1 MSNLAGRLLA
11 GQRVEKQGAFTV
23 DVDKAKTKLERFRLA
38 NPIFFTIELVQAAVL
53 SGATRVDITVDAD
66 DFILTFEA
74 TRPLGPDDLADLE
87 SAVLVRGPQAHPARL
102 QLALAT
108 SAAQAL
114 RPKRLTF
121 VGNGA
126 TLAIIGDQT
135 TVTPSAATTTMRFS
149 MRESFRVGHVG
160 EFFSGLIGKTPEE
173 VLLRERCRYA
183 GIDVVVNGRKV
194 SGSPWPG
201 SPSID
206 LVGKG
211 ERGAVGFLPDPHAA
225 SQLYLLRAGVL
236 QEQLPWAEAT
246 KRPVPTG
253 VFGVVDGEHLPRD
266 ASFTKFV
273 RGKEFRALV
282 DGLERPLLHLGPLLE
297 ADILGEDAL
306 AIERAGALARWLG
319 PRVLQK
325 EHAIVAQAPLL
336 RDPLGRALSLRALRE
351 QKTRRGTVLVRR
363 SRDRLDPDLL
373 EDDVVVQLRGDADE
387 ALLTAVELPTADGDA
402 LIGGRQERR
411 GRYHDFKNRVAP
423 SAIDEPC
430 LRRIIVRREEL
441 GIELG
446 LRRGGPTDAVVHV
459 VVDGNLLVTLRKP
472 LPVPRLT
479 ILLTGPFSPTPR
491 FDDVVRDAAFAGA
504 LAHAIAALPTLLDG
518 PFSHTERDDA
528 GLRDALLPLLGTALD
543 GDVLWRAAAEAFG
556 IPGPRRRDLPTLALA
571 GPTAHGVVE
580 HPLIPVF
587 PRGTT
592 SMASLRQGREPLG
605 VVPPDAPPFR
615 PSTQEA
621 VVAGDVLLAVLK
633 RALPQRQFVSLADE
647 ADQERRRLQVLQRP
661 IVSRHIDGVV
671 AQVPV
676 DDVVDEG
683 SRRQERLRR
692 VGFVG
697 FVPGDHGQG
706 TRLRVFYRGRLLQD
720 RVLPGPIPGLVAA
733 IDDEAAH
740 FTTELRSRDIAPLAA
755 RALAAVP
762 DLVARMAATRIPSA
776 WVLAR
781 RIVTLA
787 FPGDAATTCWQ
798 KLARSA
804 GRHASEAWRAILE
817 HAERIDPRRLD
828 DAFVRLGALPTA
840 PSAQGL
846 LTLAPATRA
855 ATGHVAFLDAALVHP
870 QGLVSGLLAAFRL
883 GDLELSLLVGGV
895 VTLEKLLQREQVR
908 VTSRGGVAVPGFD
921 DVIIADAD
929 AALVLRRL
937 GLAVEDV
944 DEPLQRARA
953 RHAFEARAT
962 RTTTLPHDVEAIIQ
976 MEVNDA
982 HGRGIVALLADPT
995 RTIPRGSVDVL
1006 YEGRALT
1013 RLELGEQIGVACF
1026 AILDTTAVSPNAD
1039 FTGIVN
1045 DKRRDALI
1053 TRVRDAVVDLCLSLA
1068 GTAPDA
1074 RHPAARSRLLEYLA
1088 RDRKRTSE
1096 VRAAEKIRQASLFV
1110 DVSGSPVD
1118 LAAPTKKNPLPVLTR
1133 PLPGRPA
1140 TLAHAVI
1147 VDDANDRALLEQV
1160 VPTVI
1165 VDRQWQTELEAQE
1178 RRGRLPPLPDI
1189 EDQPVLHRRVVRL
1202 GQTRLTLVIPD
1213 PLPARALIHVGDDGL
1228 LVDRLLLKP
1237 GCLPCDGV
1245 IEGES
1250 VVENWQRARL
1260 SDKLK
1265 QAIRRETAT
1274 LWHGAMTSWRSGKG
1288 LDDDERE
1295 TLRRALLVALTR
1307 LLQVNAGDLIA
1318 EELALRSALRSLPLL
1333 PLATGGMLS
1342 ADDAV
1347 HARPE
1352 EHLRFLVEA
1361 GLLDKKSLHQAK
1373 PTPPPAPPRRDPP
1386 PETRPGDAP
1395 APAPSAPPAPPPPPT
1410 PAERLQERLVA
1421 ELRVVRRSAPLLL
1434 SDTELQRLRVV
1445 GGPGRAL
1452 VTHEGGAVVV
1462 DATHPV
1468 AAAAIEAQ
1476 AADGVGPDPA
1486 VALMMVASAAVAALN
1501 AVLETITD
1509 DEERALLVALARHA
1523 RTIDA
1528 RRRSDDNAADVIR

>member
-1 MSNLAGRLLA
+1 MSGLAERLLA
-11 GQRVEKQGAFTV
+11 GQRVEKQGGFSV

-38 NPIFFTIELVQAAVL
+38 NPIFFTVELVQAAVL

-66 DFILTFEA
+66 DFVLGFEA
-74 TRPLGPDDLADLE
+74 ARPLGRDDLTDLE
-87 SAVLVRGPQAHPARL
+87 SAVLVRGPQSHPARL
-102 QLALAT
+102 QLALAI

-114 RPKRLTF
+114 QPKRLTF
-121 VGNGA
+121 VGDGV
-126 TLAIIGDQT
+126 TLS
-135 TVTPSAATTTMRFS
+135 VTNDETHLVDSAATKTMRFS
-149 MRESFRVGHVG
+149 MRERFRVAHLG
-160 EFFSGLIGKTPEE
+160 EFFSGLVGKTPEE
-173 VLLRERCRYA
+173 TLLRERCRYA
-183 GIDVVVNGRKV
+183 GVDIVVNGKKV

-201 SPSID
+201 SPAID

-236 QEQLPWAEAT
+236 QEQVPWAEAT
-246 KRPVPTG
+246 RRPIPTG
-253 VFGVVDGEHLPRD
+253 VFGVVDGERLPRD

-282 DGLERPLLHLGPLLE
+282 EGLERPLGHLGALLE
-297 ADILGEDAL
+297 ADILGEDAIAL
-306 AIERAGALARWLG
+306 ERAGALARWVG
-319 PRVLQK
+319 PRVFLK
-325 EHAIVAQAPLL
+325 EHALLAQAPLL
-336 RDPLGRALSLRALRE
+336 RDPVGRALSLKTLRE

-363 SRDRLDPDLL
+363 SRDRIEPDLL
-373 EDDVVVQLRGDADE
+373 EDDVFVQIRNDAD
-387 ALLTAVELPTADGDA
+387 AQLLAAVELPTADGDA
-402 LIGGRQERR
+402 LIAGRQERR
-411 GRYHDFKNRVAP
+411 GRYHDFKNRLAP
-423 SAIDEPC
+423 TSIDEPC
-430 LRRIIVRREEL
+430 VRRIVVRREDL
-441 GIELG
+441 SIELG
-446 LRRGGPTDAVVHV
+446 LRRGGPGDAIVHV

-472 LPVPRLT
+472 LPIPRLT
-479 ILLTGPFSPTPR
+479 ILLSGPFTPGPR
-491 FDDVVRDAAFAGA
+491 YDDVVRDATFAGA
-504 LAHAIAALPTLLDG
+504 LLHAIAALPTLLDG
-518 PFSHTERDDA
+518 PFSHAERDDA
-528 GLRDALLPLLGTALD
+528 GLRDALLPLLGTSLD
-543 GDVLWRAAAEAFG
+543 GDILWRAAAEAFG
-556 IPGPRRRDLPTLALA
+556 IPGPRRRDLPTLALS
-571 GPTAHGVVE
+571 GTSAHGVID
-580 HPLIPVF
+580 HPLIPLF
-587 PRGTT
+587 PRRAV
-592 SMASLRQGREPLG
+592 SIASLRRSLEPLG

-615 PSTQEA
+615 PSTRES
-621 VVAGDVLLAVLK
+621 VVAGEVLLAVLK

-661 IVSRHIDGVV
+661 IIPRHIDGVV

-676 DDVVDEG
+676 DDVVDEAG
-683 SRRQERLRR
+683 REQERRRR

-697 FVPGDHGQG
+697 IVPGDHGPG

-740 FTTELRSRDIAPLAA
+740 FTTELRARDVEPLAA

-762 DLVARMAATRIPSA
+762 DLVARMAATRVASA
-776 WVLAR
+776 WVLASR
-781 RIVTLA
+781 VVAIA
-787 FPGDAATTCWQ
+787 FPTDAATRCWQ

-804 GRHASEAWRAILE
+804 GRHASETWRAVLE
-817 HAERIDPRRLD
+817 HAERIEPRRLD
-828 DAFVRLGALPTA
+828 DAFGRLAALPTV

-846 LTLAPATRA
+846 LTLAPAARA
-855 ATGHVAFLDAALVHP
+855 AAGHVAFLDAAFAHP

-883 GDLELSLLVGGV
+883 GELELSLLTGGA

-937 GLAVEDV
+937 GLGVENV

-976 MEVNDA
+976 TEINDS

-1013 RLELGEQIGVACF
+1013 RLELGEQIGVAFF
-1026 AILDTTAVSPNAD
+1026 AIVDTTAVSPNAD

-1053 TRVRDAVVDLCLSLA
+1053 NRVRDAVVDLCVSLA
-1068 GTAPDA
+1068 ATAPDA
-1074 RHPAARSRLLEYLA
+1074 RPPAARSRLLEYVA

-1096 VRAAEKIRQASLFV
+1096 IRAAEKIRQASLFV
-1110 DVSGSPVD
+1110 DVSGAPVD
-1118 LAAPTKKNPLPVLTR
+1118 LTAPTKKNPLPVLTR
-1133 PLPGRPA
+1133 RLPGRPTA
-1140 TLAHAVI
+1140 FAHAVVI
-1147 VDDANDRALLEQV
+1147 EEANDRALLEQV
-1160 VPTVI
+1160 VPTVV
-1165 VDRQWQTELEAQE
+1165 VDRQWQTELDAEE
-1178 RRGRLPPLPDI
+1178 RRARLPALPDI

-1202 GQTRLTLVIPD
+1202 GQTRLTLVIPEA
-1213 PLPARALIHVGDDGL
+1213 LPTNTFIHVGDDGL
-1228 LVDRLLLKP
+1228 LVDRWLLKP
-1237 GCLPCDGV
+1237 GVLPCDGV

-1274 LWHGAMTSWRSGKG
+1274 LWHGAMVRWRSGKG

-1307 LLQVNAGDLIA
+1307 LLKVNAGDLIA
-1318 EELALRSALRSLPLL
+1318 EELALRSALRSVPLL
-1333 PLATGGMLS
+1333 PLTTGGILS

-1347 HARPE
+1347 HARPD

-1361 GLLDKKSLHQAK
+1361 GLLDKASLHRPK
-1373 PTPPPAPPRRDPP
+1373 P
-1386 PETRPGDAP
+1386 
-1395 APAPSAPPAPPPPPT
+1395 PPAPPPPPRSPPAPAAPSPST
-1410 PAERLQERLVA
+1410 PFEAAAPPSSPPPPPPPSPAERLHERLLA
-1421 ELRVVRRSAPLLL
+1421 ELRVVRRSAPMLV
-1434 SDTELQRLRVV
+1434 SDTELQRLQVAS
-1445 GGPGRAL
+1445 GRGKTL
-1452 VTHEGGAVVV
+1452 IEHRDGVVVV
-1462 DATHPV
+1462 DASHPL
-1468 AAAAIEAQ
+1468 AAAALDAG
-1476 AADGVGPDPA
+1476 ALDAA
-1486 VALMMVASAAVAALN
+1486 VALMMLATAAVAALN
-1501 AVLETITD
+1501 AALETVTD
-1509 DEERALLVALARHA
+1509 EEERALLVALARHA

-1528 RRRSDDNAADVIR
+1528 RRGSDDNAADVIR